1 MPLADQLCHR
11 TISWSLPFLPD
22 DFNLNSYRV
31 SHLKVRPLVSLPSGG
46 SHISTCPSFSGFHF
60 PFLLLDPTFR
70 QFLCATKFLILNL
83 VSISSLALAQT
94 PNVMAP
100 IDYYHPLYEDN
111 RHMILEEIIRDH
123 HRIPEIPNMPAYLNN
138 FPPFTLAVTLRLSH
152 NLMGVTLHFITHNRA
167 RG

>member
-1 MPLADQLCHR
+1 MRLVTR
-11 TISWSLPFLPD
+11 
-22 DFNLNSYRV
+22 
-31 SHLKVRPLVSLPSGG
+31 KVRPLVSLPSGG

-60 PFLLLDPTFR
+60 PFLLLDLTFR

-111 RHMILEEIIRDH
+111 RRMILEEIFRDQ
-123 HRIPEIPNMPAYLNN
+123 HRIPEIPNVPAHLN
-138 FPPFTLAVTLRLSH
+138 
-152 NLMGVTLHFITHNRA
+152 
-167 RG
+167 